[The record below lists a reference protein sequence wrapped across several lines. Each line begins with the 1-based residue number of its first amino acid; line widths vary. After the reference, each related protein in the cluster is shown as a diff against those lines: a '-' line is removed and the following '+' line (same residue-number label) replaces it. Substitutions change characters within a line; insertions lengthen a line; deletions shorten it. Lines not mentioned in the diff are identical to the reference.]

1 MAESGSWA
9 AFALALAVFVLAH
22 VVPTRPAVRARLVA
36 RLGERTFLLLYSA
49 LSLGLLAWL
58 VYSLLAAPVVML
70 WYYAPWQRWVPLVLM
85 LPVCLLLAGALG
97 APNPLSIIG
106 GSGEGFRPTAP
117 GVAGVQRHP
126 LLLAF
131 LLWALAHIPPNGEL
145 ATVLFF
151 AAMAVFSGIGMR
163 AVDRKRQRSL
173 GAERWHDLAAATS
186 LVPGRALLAGRWRPD
201 PRRLPLLRLGLGVA
215 LYAAFLLL
223 HRPVIGVPALP
234 PGWPGTG

>member
-1 MAESGSWA
+1 MAESASWA
-9 AFALALAVFVLAH
+9 PFALSLVVFVAAH
-22 VVPTRPAVRARLVA
+22 VVPTRPAVRARLVN
-36 RLGERTFLLLYSA
+36 LFGERTFLLLYSA
-49 LSLGLLAWL
+49 LSLGLLTWL

-106 GSGEGFRPTAP
+106 GSGERFRPEAP

-151 AAMAVFSGIGMR
+151 AAMAAFSLIGMR
-163 AVDRKRQRSL
+163 ALDRRRQRSL
-173 GAERWHDLAAATS
+173 GAARWRELAGATS
-186 LVPGRALLAGRWRPD
+186 LLPGRALLSGRWRPD
-201 PRRLPLLRLGLGVA
+201 PRRLPLLRLAFGVA

-223 HRPVIGVPALP
+223 HGPVIGVPALP
-234 PGWPGTG
+234 PGWPGPH